1 MIKKISNSD
10 FSLNENDFNFEYQ
23 NILSTKLDK
32 HDSYYTQNIINEIV
46 LWKVNRYVQIDEELL
61 ELLNTINKNE
71 MNLDIDK
78 TRKILFL
85 LLKTKGVQIA
95 MASTILRFK
104 NPNIYQIIDQRV
116 YRIIYGKSL
125 GRLNLNKSDSNI
137 NKQIN
142 LYFKY
147 LKDLKFVCEKLKID
161 FQIADRI
168 LYNADKRLNRNVK
181 LNNY

>member
-1 MIKKISNSD
+1 
-10 FSLNENDFNFEYQ
+10 
-23 NILSTKLDK
+23 
-32 HDSYYTQNIINEIV
+32 
-46 LWKVNRYVQIDEELL
+46 
-61 ELLNTINKNE
+61 
-71 MNLDIDK
+71 
-78 TRKILFL
+78 
-85 LLKTKGVQIA
+85 
-95 MASTILRFK
+95 
-104 NPNIYQIIDQRV
+104 
-116 YRIIYGKSL
+116 